1 MNGMLFILLLYALL
15 SSVLYSRGLFAE
27 DNFDFQLDKRA
38 HLGVSFG
45 LYFTFYTI
53 YSDTLLSVPTNLSI
67 PLQSMLSATVVGF
80 TYELYQSTPQS
91 KSNGFSVH
99 DMVYNLI
106 GIGLARLTHEFFLY
120 FKELN

>member
-1 MNGMLFILLLYALL
+1 MFIILILYVLL
-15 SSVLYSRGLFAE
+15 SSVLYSRGLIAE

>member
-1 MNGMLFILLLYALL
+1 MNSMFIILILYVLL
-15 SSVLYSRGLFAE
+15 SSALYSRGLFAE

>member
-1 MNGMLFILLLYALL
+1 MNSMFIILILYVLL
-15 SSVLYSRGLFAE
+15 SSVLYSRGLITE

>member
-15 SSVLYSRGLFAE
+15 SSVLYSRGLITE

>member
-1 MNGMLFILLLYALL
+1 MNSMFIILILYVLL
-15 SSVLYSRGLFAE
+15 SSVLYSRGLIAE

-53 YSDTLLSVPTNLSI
+53 YSDTLLTVPTNLSI

>member
-1 MNGMLFILLLYALL
+1 MNGMLFIILLYALL
-15 SSVLYSRGLFAE
+15 SGVLYSRGLIAE

-67 PLQSMLSATVVGF
+67 PLQSMLSATIVGF

>member
-1 MNGMLFILLLYALL
+1 MNSMFIILILYALL
-15 SSVLYSRGLFAE
+15 SSVLYSRGLITE

-53 YSDTLLSVPTNLSI
+53 YSDTLLSVPQDVSI

>member
-1 MNGMLFILLLYALL
+1 MNGMLFIILLYTLL
-15 SSVLYSRGLFAE
+15 GSTLYSRGLVSQ

-53 YSDTLLSVPTNLSI
+53 YSDTLLSVPTNVSI
-67 PLQSMLSATVVGF
+67 PLQSMLSATIVGF

>member
-1 MNGMLFILLLYALL
+1 MNSMFIILIIYILL
-15 SSVLYSRGLFAE
+15 SSVLYSRGLITE

>member
-1 MNGMLFILLLYALL
+1 MNSMLFILLIYILL
-15 SSVLYSRGLFAE
+15 SSVLYSRGLITE

-53 YSDTLLSVPTNLSI
+53 YSDTLLSVPQDVSI
-67 PLQSMLSATVVGF
+67 PLQSMLSATIVGF

>member
-1 MNGMLFILLLYALL
+1 MNSMFIILIIYILL
-15 SSVLYSRGLFAE
+15 SSVLYSRGLITE

-53 YSDTLLSVPTNLSI
+53 YSDTLLSVPQDVSI